1 MQTGANRELKLT
13 RYDWRRLVI
22 ISMSRGLEHRYV
34 RGNFDLTSS
43 YQRRKT
49 TVYCAEKSP
58 TTILLRASWLAYYTP
73 KNWLFTSRLLYFSS
87 QWNKLLKQTQQVKN
101 PNWHEANRLP
111 IGDCRGR
118 PIAYMYKRGWG
129 VKTWTTWNNP
139 ADGQSGTWTLHLFL
153 IK

>member
-1 MQTGANRELKLT
+1 MQTATNRELKLT

-22 ISMSRGLEHRYV
+22 ISVSRGLEHRYV

-58 TTILLRASWLAYYTP
+58 TTVLLRASWLAYYTP

-87 QWNKLLKQTQQVKN
+87 QRNKLLKQTQQVKN
-101 PNWHEANRLP
+101 PNWHEANRLA
-111 IGDCRGR
+111 
-118 PIAYMYKRGWG
+118 IAEADRLPMYKRGRG

-139 ADGQSGTWTLHLFL
+139 ADGQSGTWTLDLFL

>member
-1 MQTGANRELKLT
+1 MQTGTNRELKLT

-22 ISMSRGLEHRYV
+22 ISVSRGLEHRYV

-58 TTILLRASWLAYYTP
+58 TTVLLRASWLAYYTP

-87 QWNKLLKQTQQVKN
+87 QWNKLLKQIQQVKN
-101 PNWHEANRLP
+101 LNWHEANRLP
-111 IGDCRGR
+111 RQTDCLCTSVAEELKHGQ
-118 PIAYMYKRGWG
+118 PE
-129 VKTWTTWNNP
+129 TTQLMVR
-139 ADGQSGTWTLHLFL
+139 AGLELL
-153 IK
+153 ISF